1 METVCTGNQP
11 VLPQGIGGDGKV
23 ISCLS
28 GGEKMA
34 WGLAR
39 GSRARLP
46 VGSPAWHRQGDMG
59 LPRTS
64 TPGEPGGG
72 EAHQETATCPPNPA

>member
-1 METVCTGNQP
+1 METVGTGDQP

-28 GGEKMA
+28 GGEKMT

-46 VGSPAWHRQGDMG
+46 VDSPAWH
-59 LPRTS
+59 S

-72 EAHQETATCPPNPA
+72 EAHQEIATSPPSPA